1 MRFFFRFF
9 FFEFFFSRRNAPH
22 ASPRHLESVRRRSE
36 VPGRRPAK
44 LARPRGPRAPRST
57 TARPRARPPTRPQR
71 PSRPRRRSG
80 LVPGGPRSLPRG
92 GAREKKNRKKS
103 RYRPEGAHFRAD
115 LLYFHLGVRIF
126 CPWVPPGF
134 ARHGLYSNTR
144 EKRAPSRKV
153 HLIQT
158 CAIIGCAGK
167 KP

>member
-1 MRFFFRFF
+1 MIFFFD
-9 FFEFFFSRRNAPH
+9 FFSRRNAPR

-115 LLYFHLGVRIF
+115 LLYMKVGPVLVLWSKMVDGEVPFDVLFRSEVRFDFILE
-126 CPWVPPGF
+126 GG
-134 ARHGLYSNTR
+134 ARLDIKVSGWG
-144 EKRAPSRKV
+144 PSWF
-153 HLIQT
+153 
-158 CAIIGCAGK
+158 
-167 KP
+167 